1 MLSARK
7 AAWGWVPST
16 RRLLCWPEGGT
27 VTIHPALTAANAAA
41 PARPLR
47 SLRFCLE
54 HRMFGNE
61 PSGEIAPQRRDQ
73 LARQGD
79 DGDAFDATAPIE
91 RALTEPLTERA
102 VRLMSQPQPG
112 QLDRFVACARITGL
126 ADPLL
131 MVGRSA
137 APRTGRQAAI
147 AGDLAPIAEV
157 LIEDLV
163 GQRRRKHRTQAF
175 EPKQQGA
182 APRHLCR
189 GGWRIRANS
198 RLRERFKLLPH
209 QHQPG
214 MLALELGG
222 EPRRYRLALPIALR
236 REPDQPVAAA
246 GVAHSHPQEPQ
257 QCLDPIGVS
266 GLFCDQSLPLAG
278 IAAGVLLL
286 RARHAHDPHH
296 PRLAAPMRH
305 QRAHP
310 SDAGAAKTRRIPPRS
325 NSPLPAPI
333 PVPAPPAP
341 AHARSAPA
349 NRHDPRPEACGAR
362 SDPDQDCA
370 SSPANSAGSVQSL
383 PKSCQNDRRWAC
395 IRWMLASDVSVGSSV
410 GNPNL
415 SDARSSPHGIYSSLD
430 DP

>member
-1 MLSARK
+1 MSGNWLPMSYAAHCITSYPVGPCWPVPIFRMLAARK
-7 AAWGWVPST
+7 ATWGWDPST

-61 PSGEIAPQRRDQ
+61 PGGEIAPQRRDQ

-102 VRLMSQPQPG
+102 V
-112 QLDRFVACARITGL
+112 
-126 ADPLL
+126 
-131 MVGRSA
+131 GRSA
-137 APRTGRQAAI
+137 APRTGRQPAI

-198 RLRERFKLLPH
+198 RLRERLKLLTH

-214 MLALELGG
+214 MLAL
-222 EPRRYRLALPIALR
+222 
-236 REPDQPVAAA
+236 
-246 GVAHSHPQEPQ
+246 
-257 QCLDPIGVS
+257 
-266 GLFCDQSLPLAG
+266 
-278 IAAGVLLL
+278 
-286 RARHAHDPHH
+286 
-296 PRLAAPMRH
+296 
-305 QRAHP
+305 
-310 SDAGAAKTRRIPPRS
+310 
-325 NSPLPAPI
+325 
-333 PVPAPPAP
+333 
-341 AHARSAPA
+341 
-349 NRHDPRPEACGAR
+349 
-362 SDPDQDCA
+362 
-370 SSPANSAGSVQSL
+370 
-383 PKSCQNDRRWAC
+383 
-395 IRWMLASDVSVGSSV
+395 
-410 GNPNL
+410 
-415 SDARSSPHGIYSSLD
+415 
-430 DP
+430 